1 MGAIKNNFL
10 DFAELAEVSD
20 IQIPTYG
27 LRVLWGIDSEG
38 DFTLCSNHVGSIEG
52 ITLIGLL
59 ETLKVRLLEA

>member
-38 DFTLCSNHVGSIEG
+38 DFTLCSNHVGTIEG
-52 ITLIGLL
+52 ITLVGLL

>member
-1 MGAIKNNFL
+1 MGAMKDAFL
-10 DFAELAEVSD
+10 DFADLAEASD

-27 LRVLWGIDSEG
+27 LRVLWGIDSDG

-59 ETLKVRLLEA
+59 ETLKVKLLEA

>member
-1 MGAIKNNFL
+1 MGAVKNAFL
-10 DFAELAEVSD
+10 DFAELAEASD

-38 DFTLCSNHVGSIEG
+38 DFTLCSNHVGTIEG

>member
-1 MGAIKNNFL
+1 MGALKDTFL
-10 DFAELAEVSD
+10 DFAELAEASD

-38 DFTLCSNHVGSIEG
+38 DFTLCTNHVGSIEG

-59 ETLKVRLLEA
+59 ETLKVKLLEA

>member
-1 MGAIKNNFL
+1 MGAVKDVFI
-10 DFAELAEVSD
+10 DFADLAEAADV
-20 IQIPTYG
+20 QIPSYG
-27 LRVLWGIDSEG
+27 RRVLWGIDSDG

>member
-1 MGAIKNNFL
+1 MGAIKDTFL

>member
-1 MGAIKNNFL
+1 MGTIKNNFL

>member
-59 ETLKVRLLEA
+59 ETLKVKLLEA

>member
-1 MGAIKNNFL
+1 MGEMKDTFV
-10 DFAELAEVSD
+10 DFSDLAQASD

-27 LRVLWGIDSEG
+27 LRVLWGIDSDG

-59 ETLKVRLLEA
+59 ETLKVKLLEA

>member
-1 MGAIKNNFL
+1 MGAMKNGFA
-10 DFAELAEVSD
+10 DFADLAEASD

-27 LRVLWGIDSEG
+27 LRILWGIDSDG

-59 ETLKVRLLEA
+59 ETLKVKLLEA

>member
-1 MGAIKNNFL
+1 MGAMKNTFL

-27 LRVLWGIDSEG
+27 LRVLWGIDSNG
-38 DFTLCSNHVGSIEG
+38 DLTLCSNHVGTIEG
-52 ITLIGLL
+52 ITLVGLL

>member
-1 MGAIKNNFL
+1 MGAIKNAFL
-10 DFAELAEVSD
+10 DFAELAEASD

-38 DFTLCSNHVGSIEG
+38 DFTLCTNHVGSIEG